1 MSGRYNHPEPN
12 QLDRL
17 VRALAEADVDR
28 MLDRAATIARL
39 REAQSR
45 LACAEPAR
53 RLDACS
59 CWQGYEAAIRIVEEG
74 L

>member
-1 MSGRYNHPEPN
+1 MADDLGRVN
-12 QLDRL
+12 L
-17 VRALAEADVDR
+17 VRRVTQSWAAAHYVNADDLLAA
-28 MLDRAATIARL
+28 L

-59 CWQGYEAAIRIVEEG
+59 CWQGYEAAIRIVEES

>member
-1 MSGRYNHPEPN
+1 MRGAEYVAGVTEGRGM
-12 QLDRL
+12 RK
-17 VRALAEADVDR
+17 R
-28 MLDRAATIARL
+28 DRADLLARL

-59 CWQGYEAAIRIVEEG
+59 CWQGYEAAIRIVEES

>member
-1 MSGRYNHPEPN
+1 MSGWQFAFREG
-12 QLDRL
+12 R
-17 VRALAEADVDR
+17 
-28 MLDRAATIARL
+28 RAACDDLLAAL

-53 RLDACS
+53 RLDPCT
-59 CWQGYEAAIRIVEEG
+59 CWHGYEAAIRIVEES